1 MQVKD
6 KKNTEISDRIS
17 LMLNSLNVK
26 PNSFAQSLGYKRS
39 QTIYDIINGKSAPS
53 FDFFNKMAISE
64 YSEIIN
70 MDWLLTGRGNIFN
83 TKSTENVVK
92 HNDYIND
99 HKNDHKRKVQKT
111 WSNEDEIILKTKSTE
126 NVINSNDTLND
137 TFFDTKRK
145 VQETLSNDEAT
156 IYDPNKPTSSIT
168 SDFHSACTT
177 LGSTDLAIPSQ
188 HGIPLIPFDA
198 AAGYMS
204 GDGVQVMEY
213 ECEHYIVPT
222 FKGAEFLI
230 RITGM
235 SMYPKYASGDIVA
248 CARLPLDT
256 FFQWNK
262 VYVVDSQQ
270 GILIKRIKQGRDDA
284 HISLVSENKEFEP
297 FELHRNELN
306 SIALVIGLIRLE

>member
-1 MQVKD
+1 MSNIV
-6 KKNTEISDRIS
+6 ERIALIVES
-17 LMLNSLNVK
+17 KGLSVRAFELSIGA
-26 PNSFAQSLGYKRS
+26 S
-39 QTIYDIINGKSAPS
+39 NG
-53 FDFFNKMAISE
+53 MIGRAISKKTDI
-64 YSEIIN
+64 SAMWLSKIIETYP
-70 MDWLLTGRGNIFN
+70 DVSSKYLLTGNGNIFN
-83 TKSTENVVK
+83 TKSIENLTQSNSK
-92 HNDYIND
+92 TNGKDIS
-99 HKNDHKRKVQKT
+99 KERKVHKT
-111 WSNEDEIILKTKSTE
+111 LP
-126 NVINSNDTLND
+126 NDGAL
-137 TFFDTKRK
+137 
-145 VQETLSNDEAT
+145 
-156 IYDPNKPTSSIT
+156 IYTPNQPTTSIA
-168 SDFHSACTT
+168 SDFRNTYTT
-177 LGSTDLAIPSQ
+177 LGSTELALPSQ
-188 HGIPLIPFDA
+188 QGIPLIPFDA

>member
-1 MQVKD
+1 MNDISARYLTLIEELINSKAIKD
-6 KKNTEISDRIS
+6 SKELAVTIGVSTSSMTEISKGRT
-17 LMLNSLNVK
+17 NVGL
-26 PNSFAQSLGYKRS
+26 S
-39 QTIYDIINGKSAPS
+39 IIHKTVLKFP
-53 FDFFNKMAISE
+53 
-64 YSEIIN
+64 EIN
-70 MDWLLTGRGNIFN
+70 LDWLIRGEGNIFN
-83 TKSTENVVK
+83 TKSTENATITNGGVNGGK
-92 HNDYIND
+92 IGG
-99 HKNDHKRKVQKT
+99 KRKVQKMPP
-111 WSNEDEIILKTKSTE
+111 NDEVAIYNPDKPKPSIAS
-126 NVINSNDTLND
+126 
-137 TFFDTKRK
+137 DTKG
-145 VQETLSNDEAT
+145 T
-156 IYDPNKPTSSIT
+156 YIT
-168 SDFHSACTT
+168 SGVTN
-177 LGSTDLAIPSQ
+177 LAIPSE

>member
-1 MQVKD
+1 MS
-6 KKNTEISDRIS
+6 NIIERIA
-17 LMLNSLNVK
+17 L
-26 PNSFAQSLGYKRS
+26 
-39 QTIYDIINGKSAPS
+39 IIESKGLSVRAFELSIGASNG
-53 FDFFNKMAISE
+53 MIGRAISKKTDI
-64 YSEIIN
+64 SAMWLSKIIETYP
-70 MDWLLTGRGNIFN
+70 DVSSKYLLTGNGNIFN
-83 TKSTENVVK
+83 TKSIENATISNGGVNGGK
-92 HNDYIND
+92 IGD
-99 HKNDHKRKVQKT
+99 KRKVQKT
-111 WSNEDEIILKTKSTE
+111 P
-126 NVINSNDTLND
+126 LNG
-137 TFFDTKRK
+137 
-145 VQETLSNDEAT
+145 EAAM
-156 IYDPNKPTSSIT
+156 YDLNKPTPSIA
-168 SDFHSACTT
+168 SDLRDTYTT
-177 LGSTDLAIPSQ
+177 LESTDLAIPSQ
-188 HGIPLIPFDA
+188 YGIPLIPFDT

-270 GILIKRIKQGRDDA
+270 GILIKRIKQGCDDA